1 MLNPYKML
9 LLFFL
14 GLSQSKAQIIL
25 GLTCQL
31 VLQSMTTHM
40 YASRT
45 YFSSSYDHGY
55 LLMTSAS
62 WMLCTFCSVS

>member
-9 LLFFL
+9 LFFFL

-31 VLQSMTTHM
+31 VLQHM

-45 YFSSSYDHGY
+45 YFSSNYDHGY